1 MSQTWNFETR
11 QIHAGRQSDPVTG
24 ATALPIYQSTS
35 FEFPSAE
42 EAADRF
48 SLKTLGPIYTRL
60 GNPTNDAVEARIAD
74 LEGGIGALFT
84 ASGQAAQTLAILTLA
99 TAGNNIVTSPSLYGG
114 TANLFRISLPKIGI
128 EVRFVED
135 TDDPESWVR
144 ACDDKTVA
152 LYAETIP
159 NPQGDVLN
167 FKAVSTAAERVGVP
181 LIVDNTVAT
190 PYLCRPF
197 EHGAHIVVHSATK
210 YLGGHGT
217 ALGGF
222 IVDAGTFDYGKYPE
236 RFPGFNE
243 PDVSYNNIVYARDLG
258 ADGAFGA
265 NLSFI
270 LKCRLQGQRDFGFAA
285 SPFNA
290 FLIEQGIETLS
301 LRMDR
306 HVDNAIAVAQYL
318 ESHPQVK
325 SVNYPGLESSPY
337 YELAQKYT
345 PRGPSSLLS
354 FVIDGGLDAGR
365 RFVDELTLFANVAN
379 LGDARSLTVHPAST
393 THSQLSEDELRQ
405 AGIELGTIRLSVGI
419 EHIDDLISDLD
430 TAFAA
435 AQEVTS

>member
-1 MSQTWNFETR
+1 MSSTWNFETR

-24 ATALPIYQSTS
+24 STALPIYQSTS
-35 FEFPSAE
+35 FEFPSSE

-74 LEGGIGALFT
+74 LEGGLGALLT
-84 ASGQAAQTLAILTLA
+84 ASGQAAQTLAIFTLA
-99 TAGNNIVTSPSLYGG
+99 TAGNNIVASPSLYGG
-114 TANLFRISLPKIGI
+114 TANLFRISLPKLGI
-128 EVRFVED
+128 EVRFVDD
-135 TDDPESWVR
+135 TDDEEAWVR
-144 ACDDKTVA
+144 AADEKTVA
-152 LYAETIP
+152 FYSETIP
-159 NPQGDVLN
+159 NPKGDVLN
-167 FKAVSTAAERVGVP
+167 FEVVAAAANRVGVP

-190 PYLCRPF
+190 PYLCRPI

-236 RFPGFNE
+236 RFPGFNQ
-243 PDVSYNNIVYARDLG
+243 PDVSYNNIVYSRDLG
-258 ADGAFGA
+258 PEGAFGA
-265 NLSFI
+265 NLAFI

-306 HVDNAIAVAQYL
+306 HVDNALTVATYL

-325 SVNYPGLESSPY
+325 SVNYPGLPSSPY
-337 YELAQKYT
+337 YHLAKKYT
-345 PRGPSSLLS
+345 PRGPSALLS
-354 FVIDGGLDAGR
+354 FVIEGGLEAGR
-365 RFVDELTLFANVAN
+365 KFVDTLTLFANVAN
-379 LGDARSLTVHPAST
+379 LGDARSLVIHPAST
-393 THSQLSEDELRQ
+393 THSQLSDDQLAK
-405 AGIELGTIRLSVGI
+405 AGIDTGTIRLSVGI
-419 EHIDDLISDLD
+419 EHVDDLIADLD

-435 AQEVTS
+435 ARK